1 MVVVDN
7 DKQVE
12 VLEAR
17 RFAEE
22 HQLNVCT
29 TIDQFSLI
37 SLFIDRRLARTT
49 PLRTSSS
56 QPFYH

>member
-1 MVVVDN
+1 MILVD

-22 HQLNVCT
+22 PDQLNVCT
-29 TIDQFSLI
+29 N
-37 SLFIDRRLARTT
+37 
-49 PLRTSSS
+49 
-56 QPFYH
+56 YCK